1 MIIDQIMPKSAVL
14 HRDLRHQFLQLASCE
29 GHYCILTDGRKI
41 FDSSGDAAVACLGHG
56 HPRVLKAIRQQ
67 DAIATYCAT
76 TFFAHSTSEELCQL
90 LVDSTEGH
98 MSKAYIV
105 SSGSEAMEAAM
116 KLSRQFFLEQTPA
129 QRTRYRF
136 ISRSRSYHG
145 ITLGALSVGG
155 HAGRR
160 ANFEPMMCNNTSVVS
175 PCFSYRGQASHETDA
190 MYVARLAKELEDEF
204 IRLGPHIICAFV
216 AEPVVGAA
224 LGCVPA
230 VPGYFKAM
238 KAVCE
243 KYGALLI
250 LVEVMCGMGRTGTLH
265 AWQDEGVVPD
275 LQTIGKGLG
284 GGY

>member
-1 MIIDQIMPKSAVL
+1 RDYVDADSKPRFRYGPCSGSGPGPHATPLTGIWSLSTRIRTSKAPQLNRLALVFANFTKSAPQPFSLSSTTDFRSTLISLGIERSSSPEVGASDMIIDQIMPKSAVL

-29 GHYCILTDGRKI
+29 GHYCSLTDGRKI

-155 HAGRR
+155 HAG
-160 ANFEPMMCNNTSVVS
+160 
-175 PCFSYRGQASHETDA
+175 
-190 MYVARLAKELEDEF
+190 
-204 IRLGPHIICAFV
+204 
-216 AEPVVGAA
+216 
-224 LGCVPA
+224 
-230 VPGYFKAM
+230 
-238 KAVCE
+238 
-243 KYGALLI
+243 
-250 LVEVMCGMGRTGTLH
+250 
-265 AWQDEGVVPD
+265 
-275 LQTIGKGLG
+275 
-284 GGY
+284 

>member
-105 SSGSEAMEAAM
+105 SSGMSPASRQRAASLLKGTGSEAMEAAM

-160 ANFEPMMCNNTSVVS
+160 ANFEPTMCNNTSVVS

-216 AEPVVGAA
+216 AEPVVGA
-224 LGCVPA
+224 VRHYTNRSQPA
-230 VPGYFKAM
+230 P
-238 KAVCE
+238 
-243 KYGALLI
+243 LS
-250 LVEVMCGMGRTGTLH
+250 
-265 AWQDEGVVPD
+265 
-275 LQTIGKGLG
+275 
-284 GGY
+284 